1 LFSLVGICYYKS
13 TSKTASAKAIKNWG
27 FGLLLSLIGLGLVIV
42 VMSYTAGKFYAM
54 EHICRMLSA
63 MCLLEKKKPMKTS
76 EVGGEE
82 TQLSLPPTCQI
93 LTGFGDSD
101 MKELIGYPDDSMKR
115 TNKKIEIFKG
125 DVASPSVNNTT
136 LFNNFSGLY
145 AKKQQQLQRQTAS
158 PNSTQSGVHQQQH
171 QYKSME
177 NTDTKIQ
184 QIKGDDAPPNSTQ
197 PGVQQP
203 KNISA
208 FLESIDQSQKAR
220 FNDVL
225 EKLIQTNKTDTFG
238 DMVLAQ
244 NIEGQLEKIENDR
257 HQIHSKLMV
266 VKYLFAVCIIV
277 VALWTRFTT
286 WIKKNPIYFSSFLVG
301 SFLVGV
307 LGMVLIMFIRGAPL
321 RDNQKTIWLT
331 GVISAMFYFFIEYA
345 GLDAAF
351 LFETP
356 EACSVTKPPSTPSS
370 TPPNNTVVIGEGFDK
385 PNACTPLDKEYNKM
399 KGQSM
404 ERFLIIF
411 GGLMGVFAV
420 YALFVLLGYSV
431 GFSLFDSILQD
442 SKNAPEYVI
451 KLNQLKNEIGIGSES
466 NGYRHVFQK
475 NGYLSL
481 LEAFIFALCTTLI
494 NIAVYF
500 TYNPKSEWGKGKFWG
515 EQVALM
521 VKFMILWY
529 ILVCLHVIQFHMKD
543 KVDLNS
549 PDAVNGGIAAVV

>member
-1 LFSLVGICYYKS
+1 MAKMTQTYDLFENITNLSFLFILVLFSLVGICYYKS

-63 MCLLEKKKPMKTS
+63 MCLLEKKKPIEAS
-76 EVGGEE
+76 EVGGDG
-82 TQLSLPPTCQI
+82 TQPSLPPTCQI
-93 LTGFGDSD
+93 LTGFEDSD
-101 MKELIGYPDDSMKR
+101 MKELIGYPDDSMER
-115 TNKKIEIFKG
+115 TNRKIEIFKG
-125 DVASPSVNNTT
+125 DVASPSVNNNT
-136 LFNNFSGLY
+136 LLDNFSHLY
-145 AKKQQQLQRQTAS
+145 AKQQQIALS
-158 PNSTQSGVHQQQH
+158 NSGV
-171 QYKSME
+171 
-177 NTDTKIQ
+177 
-184 QIKGDDAPPNSTQ
+184 
-197 PGVQQP
+197 VQQP
-203 KNISA
+203 QPHQPQQLSA
-208 FLESIDQSQKAR
+208 FLGSDTQKTR
-220 FNDVL
+220 FNGVL

-370 TPPNNTVVIGEGFDK
+370 TPPNNTVVIGEDSEK
-385 PNACTPLDKEYNKM
+385 PHACTPLDKEYDKM

-442 SKNAPEYVI
+442 SENAPEYVI
-451 KLNQLKNEIGIGSES
+451 KLNKLKTEIGIGSES

-529 ILVCLHVIQFHMKD
+529 ILVCLHVIQFHR
-543 KVDLNS
+543 KVPPLTVN
-549 PDAVNGGIAAVV
+549 AVL